1 MPYSIA
7 DIEVTQPLP
16 NLVVP
21 EGNTGFALIVR
32 EKGRAIGFFM
42 KEQPGKY
49 VLNSEEL
56 SLLIKDK
63 VKVQPSKENQSEE
76 SVCHCISG
84 LFFSLTVAI
93 CTKDN
98 PQELNT
104 CLTHLLSLLS
114 SELKAAFE
122 IIVIDNA
129 PSDDLTKKLV
139 ASLPGVRY
147 VREPKPG
154 LNFARNRALQ
164 EATGEIIAFIDDD
177 VIIDKYWLRGIE
189 KAIAEHPDAA
199 AYTGLVLPA
208 ELETDAQILFEK
220 RGGFE
225 KSFETIRYGR
235 TLPGH
240 PFYPC
245 IGGKFG
251 TGCNMAFRRQVLLEL
266 EGFDEALDTGAS
278 LPGGG
283 DTDMFY
289 RVVRAGYPLI
299 YEPRILVFHRHRRE
313 YEQLRHQYSR
323 SWGQGLMAYVAKT
336 YKNDG
341 AQRPNLRRLVIWWFT
356 SHLREL
362 LQSLMGGHVLPPDM
376 VLAELWG
383 GIAGIVGA
391 YPRSLRRAERIRKQ
405 YSASADTRVDSTT

>member
-1 MPYSIA
+1 MPYSIV

-21 EGNTGFALIVR
+21 EGNTGFALVVR
-32 EKGRAIGFFM
+32 EKGRVIGFLM
-42 KEQPGKY
+42 KEQPGKC

-63 VKVQPSKENQSEE
+63 VKFQPYKQNQSEK
-76 SVCHCISG
+76 SVCPCISES
-84 LFFSLTVAI
+84 FFSLTVAI

-104 CLTHLLSLLS
+104 CLTHILNLIS

-129 PSDDLTKKLV
+129 SFDDLTEKLV

-177 VIIDKYWLRGIE
+177 VIIDKYWLKGLE
-189 KAIAEHPDAA
+189 WAIAEHPDAA

-251 TGCNMAFRRQVLLEL
+251 TGCNMAFRRLVLLEL
-266 EGFDEALDTGAS
+266 GGFDEALDSGET

-313 YEQLRHQYSR
+313 YAQLRRQYSR

-336 YKNDG
+336 YKNDD
-341 AQRPNLRRLVIWWFT
+341 AQRPNLRRLVIWWFI
-356 SHLREL
+356 SHLYEL
-362 LQSLMGGHVLPPDM
+362 LQSLKGGYVLTPDL

-383 GIAGIVGA
+383 GIAGILGA
-391 YPRSLRRAERIRKQ
+391 YPRSLRRVERIRKQ
-405 YSASADTRVDSTT
+405 YSASEDTRGDSAT